1 MEKLSFYGVGPKI
14 GRVTLPWLAVTIAL
28 TVIFPSVF
36 SFGESLK
43 TLFMIAGIVLIAVA
57 LVMYFTTLKRML
69 PGIKENRLV
78 TGGAYRF
85 CRNPLYSAIICFLV
99 PGLSLLLNSWIILT
113 ATLVG
118 YLMFSRYVHEEEET
132 LERLFGDEYRHYKSK
147 TSLLFPNPF
156 GKS

>member
-14 GRVTLPWLAVTIAL
+14 GRVTLPWLAITIAL
-28 TVIFPSVF
+28 TIIFPSVF

-43 TLFMIAGIVLIAVA
+43 TPFMIAGIVLIAIA
-57 LVMYFTTLKRML
+57 LVMYFTTLKLML

-85 CRNPLYSAIICFLV
+85 CRNPLYSAILCFLI

-113 ATLVG
+113 ATIVG
-118 YLMFSRYVHEEEET
+118 YIVFKRYVHEEEET
-132 LERLFGDEYRHYKSK
+132 LERLFGDEFRNYKSR

-156 GKS
+156 R